1 MTKAFKSEILRTNGK
16 GGKWVLHPIDATPV
30 WVPAK
35 KGRKPVPRRER
46 KRSDSPAG
54 LVAIFAEN
62 GL

>member
-1 MTKAFKSEILRTNGK
+1 MTKAFKSEILGSNGK

-35 KGRKPVPRRER
+35 KRKPVTRRKR
-46 KRSDSPAG
+46 KRSDSPEG